1 MTAMNSQD
9 ETSETK
15 SMSADSKGREYTSIA
30 PALAYTEDELQANP
44 FLDPKVEEY
53 WRNVY
58 ENCKYE
64 CRHAFD
70 PNLEW
75 TKEEERRVV
84 RKIDWRV
91 CTWACVMFWAM
102 NIDRK
107 NLVQAVSDNM
117 LEQLG
122 LSTNQ
127 YNYGQ
132 TIFLVSFLLA
142 ELPSQLVSKKLGPDR
157 WIPAQMVLWSI
168 VSASQAALT
177 GSKTFYAC
185 RSLLGLLV

>member
-1 MTAMNSQD
+1 MDSKDAV
-9 ETSETK
+9 SETK
-15 SMSADSKGREYTSIA
+15 SVSENSKELGHTSNE
-30 PALAYTEDELQANP
+30 PSLAYTDDELRANP
-44 FLDPKVEEY
+44 FLDPKVEEHY
-53 WRNVY
+53 RNVY
-58 ENCKYE
+58 EDCKYE
-64 CRHAFD
+64 CRHVFD
-70 PNLEW
+70 TNLEW
-75 TKEEERRVV
+75 TADEERRIV
-84 RKIDWRV
+84 RKIDWHV
-91 CTWACVMFWAM
+91 CTWACIMFWAM

-107 NLVQAVSDNM
+107 NIVQAVSDNM
-117 LEQLG
+117 LEQLD

-142 ELPSQLVSKKLGPDR
+142 ELPSQLVSKKVGPDR

-177 GSKTFYAC
+177 GSSSFYAC